1 MIRRCN
7 DFDKSFY
14 YMYCVSVQEFV
25 RNTILRE
32 GGLVL
37 VAVELLYIY
46 SVLSCQALQY
56 ARLVE
61 LLASAEFLNDTS
73 LFKLSLELL
82 QGAFNVFALF
92 YLYYD
97 HLGF

>member
-1 MIRRCN
+1 MVRR
-7 DFDKSFY
+7 
-14 YMYCVSVQEFV
+14 
-25 RNTILRE
+25 
-32 GGLVL
+32 LVL

-56 ARLVE
+56 AGLVE
-61 LLASAEFLNDTS
+61 LLTSAEFLNYAS